1 MNASLKSFLPA
12 LALLLFTLPA
22 AAAGTEAKPAN
33 YIYDPVH
40 TQIEFRVDHLGFSHP
55 SGRFLK
61 FTGGFTFDPASAES
75 SEVHIT
81 IDPASV
87 DMGSVDWQRAL
98 TGSEFLDVAKY
109 KDITFKSTKILR
121 TGDKT
126 GKMTGD
132 ITIHGV
138 TRPITLD
145 VTYNKSGTH
154 PYNKNY
160 LAGFSATASL
170 KRSDFG
176 MTFGLPG
183 IGDVVDISLQVE
195 GIRQDFN
202 GIDKK

>member
-1 MNASLKSFLPA
+1 MKAFARTA
-12 LALLLFTLPA
+12 LVAAALFTLPVVAQA
-22 AAAGTEAKPAN
+22 AEAKPDR

-40 TQIEFRVDHLGFSHP
+40 TQIEFRADHLGFSHP
-55 SGRFLK
+55 TGRFLK
-61 FTGGFTFDPASAES
+61 FTGGFTFDPAAPESA
-75 SEVHIT
+75 EVHIS
-81 IDPASV
+81 IDPASL
-87 DMGSVDWQRAL
+87 DMGSNDWQRAM

-109 KDITFKSTKILR
+109 KEITFKSTKILR

-132 ITIHGV
+132 LTIHGV
-138 TRPITLD
+138 TRPVTLD

-160 LAGFSATASL
+160 LAGFSATATL
-170 KRSDFG
+170 KRSDYG

-183 IGDVVDISLQVE
+183 IGDVVEISLQVE